1 MSHTNQ
7 YRILLFI
14 ILTLVSGMV
23 MGQQTD
29 STQKPLHF
37 GVVGT
42 VTNKGISVIPT
53 FTLGKPA
60 AIVDVIVG
68 KRLTFEPQIRYSLQ
82 AKPWSFIFWLR
93 YKVLKSERFSLSA
106 GAHPSVVFSTVNATI
121 NGVNKEVITSTR
133 YFATELV
140 PNFTINK
147 HLSIGLYY
155 LSSWGFA
162 ETPIKHTDFVTLNT
176 NINNIAITKE
186 LTLRINPQ
194 FYYLKM
200 DARSGTYLTTAF
212 TLSKNKSPLS
222 VQYMFNQPINTNII
236 GGQDFVWNVSL
247 IYAFHKNYYSAK

>member
-1 MSHTNQ
+1 MKISH
-7 YRILLFI
+7 LHI
-14 ILTLVSGMV
+14 IVLAGCLIFNIQSSTA
-23 MGQQTD
+23 QEID
-29 STQKPLHF
+29 STKKPLHF

-42 VTNKGISVIPT
+42 ITNKGISVIPT

-68 KRLTFEPQIRYSLQ
+68 KRLRFEPQLRYSLQ

-93 YKVLKSERFSLSA
+93 YDLLKKGKFSMNI
-106 GAHPSVVFSTVNATI
+106 GAHPSVVFSTVNANI
-121 NGVNKEVITSTR
+121 NGVNKDVITGTR
-133 YFATELV
+133 YFATEIV

-147 HLSIGLYY
+147 HFSIGLYY

-162 ETPIKHTDFVTLNT
+162 EASIKHTDFLTLNT
-176 NINNIAITKE
+176 NFTNIPVTRHF
-186 LTLRINPQ
+186 TLRVNPQ

-212 TLSKNKSPLS
+212 TLSKNKSPLA

-236 GGQDFVWNVSL
+236 GGQDFVWNMSL
-247 IYAFHKNYYSAK
+247 IYSFHKNYKASR